1 MSRDAFFCK
10 EWLPNYRLLSPND
23 INELIAETTS
33 DGRVVVKNICD
44 SDQPCNWET
53 TIVPISQIS
62 EKIHRIWGA
71 ANHLSSVS
79 DSPEIR
85 DVINKNL
92 EQVTSFWTDFS
103 QNKALYKI
111 FDNLRRG
118 ISKTSH
124 PQQHK
129 VLCDYIRDFELAG
142 AHLEDDA
149 QLNFKKNTIE
159 LNKLAQRFSENL
171 LDSTKATAI
180 KVDLNKE
187 GIPIKS
193 LEGIPT
199 HVLELSKKEAKKRK
213 VDGYVFSLQPPI
225 YLPIL
230 EYSSNR
236 SLRFDMFCKYGRRSS
251 DIAEEGSLFDN
262 SPIIGKILKLRY
274 QQAKILGFSNPAEL
288 SLATK
293 MANSPEDVV
302 IFLKELAAK
311 AKPFAQK
318 ELDEIK
324 DYSNQIESI
333 RKVEPWDIP
342 FISEKLKKSRFSI
355 DSEELR
361 NYFPLS
367 KVLSGL
373 FETVK
378 NLFGCE
384 ILKEQENTAEILW
397 EQSVQVFK
405 VVSQGQVTGYFF
417 FDLFS
422 REEKR
427 GGAWMDECRSRI
439 KYDSGVQTPI
449 ALMNCN
455 FSQPIADEDVYLTHD
470 EVVTLFH
477 EFGHGLHH
485 LLTEIDYLEISG
497 ISGVEWDAVEL
508 PSQFLE
514 NFAWEYDTLQKISK
528 HKDTGLPISREMF
541 ENIYAAKNFNSGL
554 QMIRQIEFALFDIL
568 IHKELNGC
576 ERLNDNQVYKKVLEI
591 LEIVRG
597 EISVI
602 KQPSFVL
609 FPNSFSHV
617 FDGGYAAG
625 YYSYKWAEVLSS
637 DCYARFE
644 GKNDR
649 EKSILGDSFKK
660 EILSRGGSREAIIS
674 FRAFMGREPKPD
686 AMLKHLGLVNT
697 SS

>member
-1 MSRDAFFCK
+1 MSQHAFFCK
-10 EWLPNYRLLSPND
+10 EGLPNYKLLSPAS
-23 INELIAETTS
+23 INLLISKSIDE
-33 DGRVVVKNICD
+33 GRKTLREVCTGEGPRD
-44 SDQPCNWET
+44 WEN
-53 TIVPISQIS
+53 TIKPIS
-62 EKIHRIWGA
+62 EIHETINRIWGA
-71 ANHLSSVS
+71 ANHLCSVA
-79 DSPEIR
+79 DNPEIR

-92 EQVTSFWTDFS
+92 EQVSSFWTDFS
-103 QNKALYKI
+103 QNKTLYKI
-111 FDNLRRG
+111 FANLRRG
-118 ISKTSH
+118 ISKTTH
-124 PQQHK
+124 PHQHK
-129 VLCDYIRDFELAG
+129 ILCDYIRDFELAG
-142 AHLEDDA
+142 ANLEDDA

-159 LNKLAQRFSENL
+159 LNRLAQKFSENL
-171 LDSTKATAI
+171 LDSTKETVITVA
-180 KVDLNKE
+180 LNKDKK
-187 GIPIKS
+187 PIKS
-193 LEGIPT
+193 LEGIPK
-199 HVLELSKKEAKKRK
+199 HVLELSKKEAKKRH

-225 YLPIL
+225 YSPII

-236 SLRFDMFCKYGRRSS
+236 SLRFDMFCKYARRSS

-262 SPIIGKILKLRY
+262 SLIIAKILKLRY
-274 QQAKILGFSNPAEL
+274 HQAKILGFSNPAEL

-293 MANSPEDVV
+293 MADSPENVV

-318 ELDEIK
+318 ELDKINH
-324 DYSNQIESI
+324 YSNQIESI
-333 RKVEPWDIP
+333 RNVEPWDIP
-342 FISEKLKKSRFSI
+342 FLSEKLKKSKFAI
-355 DSEELR
+355 DNEELR

-378 NLFGCE
+378 DLFGCE
-384 ILKEQENTAEILW
+384 INREQEYSAEILW
-397 EQSVQVFK
+397 EDSVQIFK
-405 VVSQGQVTGYFF
+405 VVSEGQTTGYFF

-439 KYDSGVQTPI
+439 KHDNEVQTPI

-455 FSQPIADEDVYLTHD
+455 FSQPIAHEDVYLTHD

-514 NFAWEYDTLQKISK
+514 NFAWEYETLKKISK
-528 HKDTGLPISREMF
+528 HRDTGLPINKEIF
-541 ENIYAAKNFNSGL
+541 GKIYAAKNFNSGL

-568 IHKELNGC
+568 IHKDLDGC
-576 ERLNDNQVYKKVLEI
+576 ELLDDNQVYKKVLEI
-591 LEIVRG
+591 LEIVRR

-609 FPNSFSHV
+609 FPNSFSHI

-660 EILSRGGSREAIIS
+660 EILSKGGSREAIAS

-686 AMLKHLGLVNT
+686 AMFKHLGLV
-697 SS
+697 SF

>member
-1 MSRDAFFCK
+1 MSQHAFFCK
-10 EWLPNYRLLSPND
+10 EGLPNYKLLSPAS
-23 INELIAETTS
+23 INQLISKSIDE
-33 DGRVVVKNICD
+33 GRKTLREVCTGEGPRD
-44 SDQPCNWET
+44 WEN
-53 TIVPISQIS
+53 TIKPIS
-62 EKIHRIWGA
+62 EIHETINRIWGA
-71 ANHLSSVS
+71 ANHLCSVA
-79 DSPEIR
+79 DNPEIR

-92 EQVTSFWTDFS
+92 EQVSSFWTDFS
-103 QNKALYKI
+103 QNKTLYKI
-111 FDNLRRG
+111 FANLRRG
-118 ISKTSH
+118 ISKTTH
-124 PQQHK
+124 PHQHK
-129 VLCDYIRDFELAG
+129 ILCDYIRDFELAG
-142 AHLEDDA
+142 ANLEDDA
-149 QLNFKKNTIE
+149 QLNFKNNTIE
-159 LNKLAQRFSENL
+159 LNGLAQKFSENL
-171 LDSTKATAI
+171 LDSTKATVITVA
-180 KVDLNKE
+180 LNKDKK
-187 GIPIKS
+187 PIKS
-193 LEGIPT
+193 LEGIPK
-199 HVLELSKKEAKKRK
+199 HVLELSKKEAKKRN

-225 YLPIL
+225 YSPII

-236 SLRFDMFCKYGRRSS
+236 SLRFDMFCKYARRSS
-251 DIAEEGSLFDN
+251 DISEEGALFDN
-262 SPIIGKILKLRY
+262 SLIIAKILKLRY

-293 MANSPEDVV
+293 MADSPENIV

-318 ELDEIK
+318 ELDEINH
-324 DYSNQIESI
+324 YSNQIESI
-333 RKVEPWDIP
+333 RNVEPWDIP
-342 FISEKLKKSRFSI
+342 FLSEKLKKSKFAI
-355 DSEELR
+355 DNEELR
-361 NYFPLS
+361 SYFPLD
-367 KVLSGL
+367 KVLFGL

-378 NLFGCE
+378 DLFGCE
-384 ILKEQENTAEILW
+384 IHREQEYSAEILW
-397 EQSVQVFK
+397 EDSVQIFK
-405 VVSQGQVTGYFF
+405 VVSEGQTTGYFF

-439 KYDSGVQTPI
+439 RHDNGVQTPI

-455 FSQPIADEDVYLTHD
+455 FSQPIAHEDVYLTHD

-514 NFAWEYDTLQKISK
+514 NFAWEYETLKKISK
-528 HKDTGLPISREMF
+528 HRDTGLPINKEIF
-541 ENIYAAKNFNSGL
+541 EKIYAAKNFNSGL

-568 IHKELNGC
+568 IHKDLDGC
-576 ERLNDNQVYKKVLEI
+576 ELLDDNHVYKKVLEI

-609 FPNSFSHV
+609 FPNSFSHI

-649 EKSILGDSFKK
+649 EKSILGNSFKK
-660 EILSRGGSREAIIS
+660 EILSKGGSREAIAS
-674 FRAFMGREPKPD
+674 FRAFMGREPRPD
-686 AMLKHLGLVNT
+686 AMFKHLGLV
-697 SS
+697 SL

>member
-1 MSRDAFFCK
+1 MREVCTG
-10 EWLPNYRLLSPND
+10 EGPR
-23 INELIAETTS
+23 
-33 DGRVVVKNICD
+33 
-44 SDQPCNWET
+44 NWEN
-53 TIVPISQIS
+53 TIKPIS
-62 EKIHRIWGA
+62 EIHETINRIWGA
-71 ANHLSSVS
+71 ANHLCSVA
-79 DSPEIR
+79 DNPEIR

-92 EQVTSFWTDFS
+92 EQVSSFWTDFS
-103 QNKALYKI
+103 QNKTLYKI
-111 FDNLRRG
+111 FANLRRG
-118 ISKTSH
+118 ISKTTH
-124 PQQHK
+124 PHQHK
-129 VLCDYIRDFELAG
+129 ILCDYIRDFELAG
-142 AHLEDDA
+142 ANLEDDA
-149 QLNFKKNTIE
+149 QLNFKNNTIE
-159 LNKLAQRFSENL
+159 LNGLAQKFSENL
-171 LDSTKATAI
+171 LDSTKATVITVA
-180 KVDLNKE
+180 LNKDKK
-187 GIPIKS
+187 PIKS
-193 LEGIPT
+193 LEGIPK
-199 HVLELSKKEAKKRK
+199 HVLELSKKEAKKRN

-225 YLPIL
+225 YSPII

-236 SLRFDMFCKYGRRSS
+236 SLRFDMFCKYARRSS
-251 DIAEEGSLFDN
+251 DISEEGALFDN
-262 SPIIGKILKLRY
+262 SLIIAKILKLRY

-293 MANSPEDVV
+293 MADSPENVV

-318 ELDEIK
+318 ELDKINH
-324 DYSNQIESI
+324 YSNQIESI
-333 RKVEPWDIP
+333 RNVEPWDIP
-342 FISEKLKKSRFSI
+342 FLSEKLKKSKFAI
-355 DSEELR
+355 DNEELR
-361 NYFPLS
+361 SYFPLG
-367 KVLSGL
+367 KVLFGL

-378 NLFGCE
+378 DLFGCE
-384 ILKEQENTAEILW
+384 IHREQDQSAEILW
-397 EQSVQVFK
+397 DDSVQIFK
-405 VVSQGQVTGYFF
+405 VVSEGQTTGYFF

-439 KYDSGVQTPI
+439 KHDNGVQTPI

-455 FSQPIADEDVYLTHD
+455 FSQPIAHEDVYLTHD

-514 NFAWEYDTLQKISK
+514 NFAWEYETLQKISK
-528 HKDTGLPISREMF
+528 HRDTGLPINKEMF
-541 ENIYAAKNFNSGL
+541 EKIYAAKNFNSGL

-568 IHKELNGC
+568 IHKDLDGC
-576 ERLNDNQVYKKVLEI
+576 ELLDDNHVYKKVLEI
-591 LEIVRG
+591 LEIVRR

-609 FPNSFSHV
+609 FPNSFSHI

-660 EILSRGGSREAIIS
+660 EILSKGGSREAIAS
-674 FRAFMGREPKPD
+674 FRAFMGREPRPD
-686 AMLKHLGLVNT
+686 AMFKHLGLV
-697 SS
+697 SL

>member
-1 MSRDAFFCK
+1 MSRDTFFCK
-10 EWLPNYRLLSPND
+10 EWLPNYRLLTPKD
-23 INELIAETTS
+23 IDELIAETIS
-33 DGRVVVKNICD
+33 DGKLLIKKICE
-44 SDQPCNWET
+44 SDQACNWET
-53 TIVPISQIS
+53 TVQPISQIS

-71 ANHLSSVS
+71 ANHLSSVA
-79 DSPEIR
+79 DSTEIR
-85 DVINKNL
+85 GVINKNL
-92 EQVTSFWTDFS
+92 EYVSSFWTDFS
-103 QNKALYKI
+103 QNKRLYKI
-111 FDNLRRG
+111 FANLRRG
-118 ISKTSH
+118 ISKTTH
-124 PQQHK
+124 PHQHK

-142 AHLEDDA
+142 AHLENDA
-149 QLNFKKNTIE
+149 QLDFKKNTIE
-159 LNKLAQRFSENL
+159 LNKLAQKFSENL
-171 LDSTKATAI
+171 LDSTKATVI
-180 KVDLNKE
+180 KVVLNKD
-187 GIPIKS
+187 GKPIKS

-199 HVLELSKKEAKKRK
+199 HVLELSKKEAKKRN

-225 YLPIL
+225 YSPII

-236 SLRFDMFCKYGRRSS
+236 SLRFDIFCKYARRSS
-251 DIAEEGSLFDN
+251 DIAQEGALFDN
-262 SPIIGKILKLRY
+262 SLVIAKILKLRY

-288 SLATK
+288 SLTTK

-302 IFLKELAAK
+302 VFLEELAAK

-318 ELDEIK
+318 ELDEIEK
-324 DYSNQIESI
+324 YSSQIESI

-361 NYFPLS
+361 NYFPLR
-367 KVLSGL
+367 KVLLGL

-378 NLFGCE
+378 DLFGCE

-405 VVSQGQVTGYFF
+405 VVGEGKVTGYFF

-439 KYDSGVQTPI
+439 KYDNGVQTPI

-455 FSQPIADEDVYLTHD
+455 FSQPIDHEDVYLTHD

-514 NFAWEYDTLQKISK
+514 NFAWEYETLQKISK
-528 HKDTGLPISREMF
+528 HRDTGLPINREMF
-541 ENIYAAKNFNSGL
+541 EKIYAAKNFNSGL
-554 QMIRQIEFALFDIL
+554 QMIRQVEFALFDIL
-568 IHKELNGC
+568 IHKDLDSCEL
-576 ERLNDNQVYKKVLEI
+576 LDDNHVYKKVLEI
-591 LEIVRG
+591 LEIVRK

-609 FPNSFSHV
+609 FPNSFSHI

-660 EILSRGGSREAIIS
+660 EILSKGGSREAIAS
-674 FRAFMGREPKPD
+674 FRAFMGREPKPN
-686 AMLKHLGLVNT
+686 AMFKHLGLV
-697 SS
+697 SL

>member
-1 MSRDAFFCK
+1 MA
-10 EWLPNYRLLSPND
+10 
-23 INELIAETTS
+23 
-33 DGRVVVKNICD
+33 
-44 SDQPCNWET
+44 
-53 TIVPISQIS
+53 
-62 EKIHRIWGA
+62 
-71 ANHLSSVS
+71 
-79 DSPEIR
+79 DSPE
-85 DVINKNL
+85 N
-92 EQVTSFWTDFS
+92 
-103 QNKALYKI
+103 
-111 FDNLRRG
+111 
-118 ISKTSH
+118 
-124 PQQHK
+124 
-129 VLCDYIRDFELAG
+129 
-142 AHLEDDA
+142 
-149 QLNFKKNTIE
+149 
-159 LNKLAQRFSENL
+159 
-171 LDSTKATAI
+171 
-180 KVDLNKE
+180 
-187 GIPIKS
+187 
-193 LEGIPT
+193 
-199 HVLELSKKEAKKRK
+199 
-213 VDGYVFSLQPPI
+213 
-225 YLPIL
+225 
-230 EYSSNR
+230 
-236 SLRFDMFCKYGRRSS
+236 
-251 DIAEEGSLFDN
+251 
-262 SPIIGKILKLRY
+262 
-274 QQAKILGFSNPAEL
+274 
-288 SLATK
+288 
-293 MANSPEDVV
+293 VV

-318 ELDEIK
+318 ELDKINH
-324 DYSNQIESI
+324 YSNQIESI
-333 RKVEPWDIP
+333 RNVEPWDIP
-342 FISEKLKKSRFSI
+342 FLSEKLKKSKFAI
-355 DSEELR
+355 DNEELR

-367 KVLSGL
+367 KVLLGL

-378 NLFGCE
+378 ELFGCD

-405 VVSQGQVTGYFF
+405 VASEGQVTGYFF

-439 KYDSGVQTPI
+439 KHDSGVQTPI

-455 FSQPIADEDVYLTHD
+455 FSQPIGQEDVYLTHD

-514 NFAWEYDTLQKISK
+514 NFAWEYGTLQKISK
-528 HKDTGLPISREMF
+528 HRDTGLPISREMF
-541 ENIYAAKNFNSGL
+541 DKIYAAKNFNSGL

-568 IHKELNGC
+568 IHKDLNGC
-576 ERLNDNQVYKKVLEI
+576 ELLDDNRVYRQVLEI
-591 LEIVRG
+591 LEIVRR

-609 FPNSFSHV
+609 FPNSFSHI

-660 EILSRGGSREAIIS
+660 EILSKGGSREAIAS

-686 AMLKHLGLVNT
+686 AMFKHLGLV
-697 SS
+697 SL

>member
-1 MSRDAFFCK
+1 MSQHAFFCK
-10 EWLPNYRLLSPND
+10 EGLPNYKLLSPAS
-23 INELIAETTS
+23 INLLISKSIDE
-33 DGRVVVKNICD
+33 GRKTLREVCTGEGPRD
-44 SDQPCNWET
+44 WEN
-53 TIVPISQIS
+53 TIKPIS
-62 EKIHRIWGA
+62 EIHETINRIWGA
-71 ANHLSSVS
+71 ANHLCSVA
-79 DSPEIR
+79 DNPEIR

-92 EQVTSFWTDFS
+92 EQVSSFWTDFS
-103 QNKALYKI
+103 QNKTLYKI
-111 FDNLRRG
+111 FANLRRG
-118 ISKTSH
+118 ISKTTH
-124 PQQHK
+124 PHQHK
-129 VLCDYIRDFELAG
+129 ILCDYIRDFELAG
-142 AHLEDDA
+142 ANLEDDA

-159 LNKLAQRFSENL
+159 LNRLAQKFSENL
-171 LDSTKATAI
+171 LDSTKETVITVA
-180 KVDLNKE
+180 LNKDKK
-187 GIPIKS
+187 PIKS
-193 LEGIPT
+193 LEGIPK
-199 HVLELSKKEAKKRK
+199 HVLELSKKEAKRRN

-225 YLPIL
+225 YSPII

-236 SLRFDMFCKYGRRSS
+236 SLRFDMFCKYARRSS

-262 SPIIGKILKLRY
+262 SLIIAKILKLRY
-274 QQAKILGFSNPAEL
+274 HQAKILGFSNPAEL

-293 MANSPEDVV
+293 MADSPENVV

-318 ELDEIK
+318 ELDKINH
-324 DYSNQIESI
+324 YSNQIESI
-333 RKVEPWDIP
+333 RNVEPWDIP
-342 FISEKLKKSRFSI
+342 FLSEKLKKSKFAI
-355 DSEELR
+355 DNEELR

-378 NLFGCE
+378 DLFGCE
-384 ILKEQENTAEILW
+384 INREQEYSAEILW
-397 EQSVQVFK
+397 EDSVQIFK
-405 VVSQGQVTGYFF
+405 VVSEGQTTGYFF

-439 KYDSGVQTPI
+439 KHDNEVQTPI

-455 FSQPIADEDVYLTHD
+455 FSQPIAHEDVYLTHD

-514 NFAWEYDTLQKISK
+514 NFAWEYETLKKISK
-528 HKDTGLPISREMF
+528 HRDTGLPINKEIF
-541 ENIYAAKNFNSGL
+541 GKIYAAKNFNSGL

-568 IHKELNGC
+568 IHKDLDGC
-576 ERLNDNQVYKKVLEI
+576 ELLDDNQVYKKVLEI
-591 LEIVRG
+591 LEIVRR

-609 FPNSFSHV
+609 FPNSFSHI

-649 EKSILGDSFKK
+649 EKSKLGDSFKK
-660 EILSRGGSREAIIS
+660 EILSKGGSREAIAS
-674 FRAFMGREPKPD
+674 FRAFMGREPRPD
-686 AMLKHLGLVNT
+686 AMFKHLGLV
-697 SS
+697 SL

>member
-1 MSRDAFFCK
+1 MSRDDFFCK
-10 EWLPNYRLLSPND
+10 EWLPNYKLLNPND
-23 INELIAETTS
+23 IDELIAETIS
-33 DGRVVVKNICD
+33 DGRLTVKKICEN
-44 SDQPCNWET
+44 DQPFNWENA
-53 TIVPISQIS
+53 VQPISQFS

-71 ANHLSSVS
+71 ANHLSSVA
-79 DSPEIR
+79 DSREIR
-85 DVINKNL
+85 GVINKNL
-92 EQVTSFWTDFS
+92 EQVSSFWADFS
-103 QNKALYKI
+103 QNKTLYKI
-111 FDNLRRG
+111 FANLRRS
-118 ISKTSH
+118 ISKKTH

-142 AHLEDDA
+142 AHLESDA

-159 LNKLAQRFSENL
+159 LNRLAQKFSENL
-171 LDSTKATAI
+171 LDSTKATFI
-180 KVDLNKE
+180 TVGLNND
-187 GIPIKS
+187 GQPIKS
-193 LEGIPT
+193 LEGIPK
-199 HVLELSKKEAKKRK
+199 HVLELSKKEAKKRN

-225 YLPIL
+225 YSPII

-236 SLRFDMFCKYGRRSS
+236 SLRFDIFCKYARRSS
-251 DIAEEGSLFDN
+251 DIAEEGALFDN
-262 SPIIGKILKLRY
+262 SLIIAKILKLRY

-288 SLATK
+288 SIATK

-302 IFLKELAAK
+302 VFLKELAAR

-318 ELDEIK
+318 ELDEITS
-324 DYSNQIESI
+324 YSTQIESN

-342 FISEKLKKSRFSI
+342 FISEKLKKSRFAI
-355 DSEELR
+355 DNEELR
-361 NYFPLS
+361 SYFPLG
-367 KVLSGL
+367 KVLFGL

-378 NLFGCE
+378 DLFGCE
-384 ILKEQENTAEILW
+384 IHRERDHSSEILW
-397 EQSVQVFK
+397 EDSVQIFK
-405 VVSQGQVTGYFF
+405 VVSQGQTTGYFF

-439 KYDSGVQTPI
+439 KYDSVVQTPI

-455 FSQPIADEDVYLTHD
+455 FSQPIAQEDVYLTHD

-485 LLTEIDYLEISG
+485 LLTEMDYLEISG

-514 NFAWEYDTLQKISK
+514 NFAWEYETLQRISE
-528 HKDTGLPISREMF
+528 HRDTGLPINKEMF
-541 ENIYAAKNFNSGL
+541 ERIYAAKNFNSGL

-568 IHKELNGC
+568 IHKDLTDCELLDD
-576 ERLNDNQVYKKVLEI
+576 EQVYRQVLET
-591 LEIVRG
+591 LEIVRR

-609 FPNSFSHV
+609 FPNSFSHI

-644 GKNDR
+644 GKNKQ
-649 EKSILGDSFKK
+649 EKSILGDLFKK
-660 EILSRGGSREAIIS
+660 EILSKGGSREAIAS

-686 AMLKHLGLVNT
+686 AMFKHSGLVDL
-697 SS
+697 

>member
-1 MSRDAFFCK
+1 MSQHAFFCK
-10 EWLPNYRLLSPND
+10 EGLPNYKLLSPAS
-23 INELIAETTS
+23 INLLISKSIDE
-33 DGRVVVKNICD
+33 GRKTLREVCTGEGPRD
-44 SDQPCNWET
+44 WEN
-53 TIVPISQIS
+53 TIKPIS
-62 EKIHRIWGA
+62 EIHETINRIWGA
-71 ANHLSSVS
+71 ANHLCSVA
-79 DSPEIR
+79 DNPEIR

-92 EQVTSFWTDFS
+92 EQVSSFWTDFS
-103 QNKALYKI
+103 QNKTLYKI
-111 FDNLRRG
+111 FANLRRG
-118 ISKTSH
+118 ISKTTH
-124 PQQHK
+124 PHQHK
-129 VLCDYIRDFELAG
+129 ILCDYIRDFELAG
-142 AHLEDDA
+142 ANLEDDA

-159 LNKLAQRFSENL
+159 LNRLAQKFSENL
-171 LDSTKATAI
+171 LDSTKETVITVA
-180 KVDLNKE
+180 LNKDKK
-187 GIPIKS
+187 PIKS
-193 LEGIPT
+193 LEGIPK
-199 HVLELSKKEAKKRK
+199 HVLELSKKEAKRRN

-225 YLPIL
+225 YSPII

-236 SLRFDMFCKYGRRSS
+236 SLRFDMFCKYARRSS

-262 SPIIGKILKLRY
+262 SLIIAKILKLRY

-293 MANSPEDVV
+293 MADSPENVV

-318 ELDEIK
+318 ELDKINH
-324 DYSNQIESI
+324 YSNQIESI
-333 RKVEPWDIP
+333 RNVEPWDIP
-342 FISEKLKKSRFSI
+342 FLSEKLKKSKFAI
-355 DSEELR
+355 DNEELR

-378 NLFGCE
+378 DLFGCE
-384 ILKEQENTAEILW
+384 INREQEYSAEILW
-397 EQSVQVFK
+397 EDSVQIFK
-405 VVSQGQVTGYFF
+405 VVSEGQTTGYFF

-439 KYDSGVQTPI
+439 KHDNEVQTPI

-455 FSQPIADEDVYLTHD
+455 FSQPIAHEDVYLTHD

-514 NFAWEYDTLQKISK
+514 NFAWEYETLKKISK
-528 HKDTGLPISREMF
+528 HRDTGLPINKEIF
-541 ENIYAAKNFNSGL
+541 GKIYAAKNFNSGL

-568 IHKELNGC
+568 IHKDLDGC
-576 ERLNDNQVYKKVLEI
+576 ELLDDNQVYKKVLEI
-591 LEIVRG
+591 LEIVRR

-609 FPNSFSHV
+609 FPNSFSHI

-649 EKSILGDSFKK
+649 EKSKLGDSFKK
-660 EILSRGGSREAIIS
+660 EILSKGGSREAIAS
-674 FRAFMGREPKPD
+674 FRAFMGREPRPD
-686 AMLKHLGLVNT
+686 AMFKHLGLV
-697 SS
+697 SL

>member
-1 MSRDAFFCK
+1 MSRDTFFCK
-10 EWLPNYRLLSPND
+10 EWLPNYRLLTPKD
-23 INELIAETTS
+23 IDELIAETIS
-33 DGRVVVKNICD
+33 DGKLLIKKICE
-44 SDQPCNWET
+44 SDQACNWET
-53 TIVPISQIS
+53 TVQPISQIS

-71 ANHLSSVS
+71 ANHLSSVA
-79 DSPEIR
+79 DSTEIR
-85 DVINKNL
+85 GVINKNL
-92 EQVTSFWTDFS
+92 EYVSSFWTDFS
-103 QNKALYKI
+103 QNKRLYKI
-111 FDNLRRG
+111 FANLRRG
-118 ISKTSH
+118 ISKTTH
-124 PQQHK
+124 PHQHK

-142 AHLEDDA
+142 AHLENDA
-149 QLNFKKNTIE
+149 QLDFKKNTIE
-159 LNKLAQRFSENL
+159 LNKLAQKFSENL
-171 LDSTKATAI
+171 LDSTKATVI
-180 KVDLNKE
+180 KVVLNKD
-187 GIPIKS
+187 GKPIKS

-199 HVLELSKKEAKKRK
+199 HVLELSKKEAKKRN

-225 YLPIL
+225 YSPII

-236 SLRFDMFCKYGRRSS
+236 SLRFDIFCKYARRSS
-251 DIAEEGSLFDN
+251 DIAQEGALFDN
-262 SPIIGKILKLRY
+262 SLVIAKILKLRY

-288 SLATK
+288 SLTTK

-302 IFLKELAAK
+302 VFLEELAAK

-318 ELDEIK
+318 ELDEIEK
-324 DYSNQIESI
+324 YSSQIESI

-361 NYFPLS
+361 NYFPLR
-367 KVLSGL
+367 KVLLGL

-378 NLFGCE
+378 DLFGCE

-405 VVSQGQVTGYFF
+405 VVGEGKVTGYFF

-439 KYDSGVQTPI
+439 KYDNGVQTPI

-455 FSQPIADEDVYLTHD
+455 FSQPIDHEDVYLTHD

-514 NFAWEYDTLQKISK
+514 NFAWEYETLQKISK
-528 HKDTGLPISREMF
+528 HRDTGLPINREMF
-541 ENIYAAKNFNSGL
+541 EKIYAAKNFNSGL
-554 QMIRQIEFALFDIL
+554 QMIRQVEFALFDIL
-568 IHKELNGC
+568 IHKDLDSCEL
-576 ERLNDNQVYKKVLEI
+576 LDDNHVYKKVLEI
-591 LEIVRG
+591 LEIVRR

-609 FPNSFSHV
+609 FPNSFSHI

-660 EILSRGGSREAIIS
+660 EILSKGGSREAIAS
-674 FRAFMGREPKPD
+674 FRAFMGREPKPN
-686 AMLKHLGLVNT
+686 AMFKHLGLV
-697 SS
+697 SL

>member
-1 MSRDAFFCK
+1 MSRDTFFCK
-10 EWLPNYRLLSPND
+10 EWLPNYRLLTPKD
-23 INELIAETTS
+23 IDELIAETIS
-33 DGRVVVKNICD
+33 DGKLLIKKICE
-44 SDQPCNWET
+44 SDQACNWET
-53 TIVPISQIS
+53 TVQPISQIS

-71 ANHLSSVS
+71 ANHLSSVA
-79 DSPEIR
+79 DSTEIR
-85 DVINKNL
+85 GVINKNL
-92 EQVTSFWTDFS
+92 EYVSSFWTDFS
-103 QNKALYKI
+103 QNKRLYKI
-111 FDNLRRG
+111 FANLRRG
-118 ISKTSH
+118 ISKTTH
-124 PQQHK
+124 PHQHK

-142 AHLEDDA
+142 ADLENDA
-149 QLNFKKNTIE
+149 QLDFKKNTIE
-159 LNKLAQRFSENL
+159 LNKLAQKFSENL
-171 LDSTKATAI
+171 LDSTKATVI
-180 KVDLNKE
+180 KVVLNKDE
-187 GIPIKS
+187 KPIKS

-199 HVLELSKKEAKKRK
+199 HVLELSKKEAKKRN

-225 YLPIL
+225 YSPII

-236 SLRFDMFCKYGRRSS
+236 SLRFDIFCKYARRSS
-251 DIAEEGSLFDN
+251 DIAQEGALFDN
-262 SPIIGKILKLRY
+262 SLVIAKILKLRY

-288 SLATK
+288 SLTTK

-302 IFLKELAAK
+302 VFLEELAAK

-318 ELDEIK
+318 ELDEIEK
-324 DYSNQIESI
+324 YSSQIESI

-361 NYFPLS
+361 NYFPLR
-367 KVLSGL
+367 KVLLGL

-378 NLFGCE
+378 DLFGCE

-405 VVSQGQVTGYFF
+405 VVGEGKVTGYFF

-439 KYDSGVQTPI
+439 KYDNGVQTPI

-455 FSQPIADEDVYLTHD
+455 FSQPIDHEDVYLTHD

-514 NFAWEYDTLQKISK
+514 NFAWEYETLQKISK
-528 HKDTGLPISREMF
+528 HRDTGLPINREMF
-541 ENIYAAKNFNSGL
+541 EKIYAAKNFNSGL

-568 IHKELNGC
+568 IHKDLDSCEL
-576 ERLNDNQVYKKVLEI
+576 LDDNHVYKKVLEI
-591 LEIVRG
+591 LEIVRR

-609 FPNSFSHV
+609 FPNSFSHI

-644 GKNDR
+644 GKSNQ
-649 EKSILGDSFKK
+649 EKSVLGDSFKK
-660 EILSRGGSREAIIS
+660 EILSKGGSREAIAS

-686 AMLKHLGLVNT
+686 AMLKHLGLEGL
-697 SS
+697 

>member
-1 MSRDAFFCK
+1 MSQHAFFCK
-10 EWLPNYRLLSPND
+10 EGLPNYKLLSPAD
-23 INELIAETTS
+23 INQLISKSIDE
-33 DGRVVVKNICD
+33 GRKTLREVCTGEGPRD
-44 SDQPCNWET
+44 WEN
-53 TIVPISQIS
+53 TIKPIS
-62 EKIHRIWGA
+62 EIHETLNRIWGA
-71 ANHLSSVS
+71 ANHLCSVA
-79 DSPEIR
+79 DNQEIR

-92 EQVTSFWTDFS
+92 EQVSSFWTDFS
-103 QNKALYKI
+103 QNKTLYKI
-111 FDNLRRG
+111 FANLRRG
-118 ISKTSH
+118 ISKTTH
-124 PQQHK
+124 PHQHK
-129 VLCDYIRDFELAG
+129 ILCDYIRDFELAG
-142 AHLEDDA
+142 ANLEDDA
-149 QLNFKKNTIE
+149 QLNFKNNTIE
-159 LNKLAQRFSENL
+159 LNRLAQKFSENL
-171 LDSTKATAI
+171 LDSTKATVITVA
-180 KVDLNKE
+180 LNKDKK
-187 GIPIKS
+187 PIKS
-193 LEGIPT
+193 LEGIPK
-199 HVLELSKKEAKKRK
+199 HVLELSKKEAKKRN

-225 YLPIL
+225 YSPII

-236 SLRFDMFCKYGRRSS
+236 SLRFDMFCKYARRSS
-251 DIAEEGSLFDN
+251 DISEEGTLFDN
-262 SPIIGKILKLRY
+262 SLIIAKILKLRY

-293 MANSPEDVV
+293 MANSPDDVV
-302 IFLKELAAK
+302 AFLKELAAK

-318 ELDEIK
+318 ELDEINH
-324 DYSNQIESI
+324 YSNQIESI
-333 RKVEPWDIP
+333 RSVEAWDIS
-342 FISEKLKKSRFSI
+342 FISEKLKKSRFTI
-355 DSEELR
+355 DNEELR

-378 NLFGCE
+378 DLFGCE
-384 ILKEQENTAEILW
+384 IHREQEYSAEILW
-397 EQSVQVFK
+397 EDSVQIFK
-405 VVSQGQVTGYFF
+405 VVSEGQTTGYFF

-439 KYDSGVQTPI
+439 KHDNGVQTPI

-455 FSQPIADEDVYLTHD
+455 FSQPIAQEDVYLTHD

-514 NFAWEYDTLQKISK
+514 NFAWEYETLKKISK
-528 HKDTGLPISREMF
+528 HRDTGLPINKEMF
-541 ENIYAAKNFNSGL
+541 EKIFAAKNFNSGL

-568 IHKELNGC
+568 IHRDLDDCEL
-576 ERLNDNQVYKKVLEI
+576 LDDNHVYKKVLEI
-591 LEIVRG
+591 LEIVRK

-609 FPNSFSHV
+609 FPNSFSHI

-660 EILSRGGSREAIIS
+660 EILSKGGSREAIAS
-674 FRAFMGREPKPD
+674 FRAFMGREPRPD
-686 AMLKHLGLVNT
+686 AMFKHLGLV
-697 SS
+697 SL

>member
-1 MSRDAFFCK
+1 MSRDTFFCK
-10 EWLPNYRLLSPND
+10 EWLPNYRLLTPKD
-23 INELIAETTS
+23 IDELIAETIS
-33 DGRVVVKNICD
+33 DGKLLIKKICE
-44 SDQPCNWET
+44 SDQACNWET
-53 TIVPISQIS
+53 TVQPISQIS

-71 ANHLSSVS
+71 ANHLSSVA
-79 DSPEIR
+79 DSTEIR
-85 DVINKNL
+85 GVINKNL
-92 EQVTSFWTDFS
+92 EYVSSFWTDFS
-103 QNKALYKI
+103 QNKRLYKI
-111 FDNLRRG
+111 FANLRRG
-118 ISKTSH
+118 ISKTTH
-124 PQQHK
+124 PHQHK

-142 AHLEDDA
+142 AHLENDA
-149 QLNFKKNTIE
+149 QLDFKKNTIE
-159 LNKLAQRFSENL
+159 LNKLAQKFSENL
-171 LDSTKATAI
+171 LDSTKATVI
-180 KVDLNKE
+180 KVVLNKD
-187 GIPIKS
+187 GKPIKS

-199 HVLELSKKEAKKRK
+199 HVLELSKKEAKKRN

-225 YLPIL
+225 YSPII

-236 SLRFDMFCKYGRRSS
+236 SLRFDIFCKYARRSS
-251 DIAEEGSLFDN
+251 DIAQEGALFDN
-262 SPIIGKILKLRY
+262 SLVIAKILKLRY

-288 SLATK
+288 SLTTK

-302 IFLKELAAK
+302 VFLEELAAK

-318 ELDEIK
+318 ELDEIEK
-324 DYSNQIESI
+324 YSSQIESI

-361 NYFPLS
+361 NYFPLR
-367 KVLSGL
+367 KVLLGL

-378 NLFGCE
+378 DLFGCE

-405 VVSQGQVTGYFF
+405 VVGEGKVTGYFF

-439 KYDSGVQTPI
+439 KYDNGVQTPI

-455 FSQPIADEDVYLTHD
+455 FSQPIDHEDVYLTHD

-514 NFAWEYDTLQKISK
+514 NFAWEYETLQKISK
-528 HKDTGLPISREMF
+528 HRDTGLPINREMF
-541 ENIYAAKNFNSGL
+541 EKIYAAKNFNSGL
-554 QMIRQIEFALFDIL
+554 QMIRQVEFALFDIL
-568 IHKELNGC
+568 IHKDLDSCEL
-576 ERLNDNQVYKKVLEI
+576 LDDNHVYKKVLEI
-591 LEIVRG
+591 LEIVRR

-609 FPNSFSHV
+609 FPNSFSHI

-660 EILSRGGSREAIIS
+660 EILSKGGSREAIAS

-686 AMLKHLGLVNT
+686 AMFKHLGLV
-697 SS
+697 SF